1 MVFFSD
7 GKTPQRIRYD
17 NNLIYNYE
25 KLKVGTD
32 SKITSYDKDMKIY
45 IKVDDNGN
53 KIQLEFK

>member
-7 GKTPQRIRYD
+7 GKTPKRISYA
-17 NNLIYNYE
+17 NNLIYDNE

-32 SKITSYDKDMKIY
+32 SKITFYDTDMEIY
-45 IKVDDNGN
+45 IIVDNNGN